1 RGEPRP
7 TPLDPTR
14 HRALQAAARQT
25 KTFVVPEGKILE
37 GSANIYD
44 LQAPTAKMSKSGE
57 NPKGLVNLLDE
68 PKVSA
73 KRIKSAVTDSDG
85 DIRFDRGAKP
95 GVSNLLTIQSAFT
108 GRSVD
113 DIVADY
119 PRAGAQYGALK
130 TDTADALEA
139 FVTPLRERFDQYM
152 SDRGE
157 LERILADGADRARAV
172 AGPVLSQ
179 VYSAVG
185 FTAPRRH

>member
-1 RGEPRP
+1 
-7 TPLDPTR
+7 D
-14 HRALQAAARQT
+14 
-25 KTFVVPEGKILE
+25 
-37 GSANIYD
+37 
-44 LQAPTAKMSKSGE
+44 
-57 NPKGLVNLLDE
+57 
-68 PKVSA
+68 
-73 KRIKSAVTDSDG
+73 
-85 DIRFDRGAKP
+85 AKP

-119 PRAGAQYGALK
+119 QRAGAQYGALK

-185 FTAPRRH
+185 FTAPRRHGTPRGGGAWRPGEQLTARRQFERRGDEP